1 MATQTTTALYLASI
15 VKKKTLVL
23 VHKAFL
29 KDQWAERVGQY
40 LPGAKV
46 TAVQGDVCDT
56 SGDVVVGMI
65 QTLLSRKYP
74 ADTFADVGLVIVDEV
89 HHLGAAAFSQCM
101 WGQCARYTLGLSA
114 TPTRKDGLTRVIGWF
129 SGPTAF
135 HLKRENQDTTEVRT
149 VRYSCAAFDLP
160 PPTNRRGDICFPTI
174 ITRLV
179 ENEHRLGVVARC
191 VASLVAEGR
200 DVLVLSHRRQHVHD
214 LAAAVRALGVE
225 SCGTYLGGD
234 KECPDTKVIVATYAL
249 TSEGFDLPR
258 LNALVL
264 ATPASDVEQSCG
276 RVMRGSA
283 TRGAVILDIVDEW
296 GVCYSQYAK
305 RRAFYRR
312 TGFVLRDRQ
321 GERAEASAAAAQAH
335 FAFIED

>member
-1 MATQTTTALYLASI
+1 M

-29 KDQWAERVGQY
+29 KDQWVERVGQY
-40 LPGAKV
+40 LPAARV
-46 TAVQGDVCDT
+46 TTVQGDACDA
-56 SGDVVVGMI
+56 SGDVVVAMI
-65 QTLLSRKYP
+65 QTLLSRKY
-74 ADTFADVGLVIVDEV
+74 AFDDVGLVIVDEV

-114 TPTRKDGLTRVIGWF
+114 TPTRKDGLTRVVGWF
-129 SGPTAF
+129 VGPTAF

-149 VRYSCAAFDLP
+149 LRYRCAAFDEP

-179 ENEHRLGVVARC
+179 DNRHRLCVVARA
-191 VASLVAEGR
+191 VARLVAEGR

-214 LAAAVRALGVE
+214 LAAAIRELGVA

-234 KECPDTKVIVATYAL
+234 KACPDTKVIVATYAL

-283 TRGAVILDIVDEW
+283 TRGAVITDIVDEW

-305 RRAFYRR
+305 RRAFYKR
-312 TGFVLRDRQ
+312 TGFVLR
-321 GERAEASAAAAQAH
+321 ERAGDTAQPHAQPQLPPQ
-335 FAFIED
+335 FAFVDE